1 MFIPVEVNRLDADLQ
16 HIKLRV
22 AEYAPYDAEISERIR
37 TETREVDG
45 VPHVDYRLAEL
56 CDELR
61 KVMKG
66 IRFGVARTG
75 AAVVGGRYIRV
86 HALCVYYP
94 DQEYVLGRIERCD
107 EGNYKLYS
115 RTITNQ
121 KFNDDKDE
129 YHTVSTKSMD
139 KMIRQAKKYLRPHSA
154 VELSIYNSRSVRNCI
169 QSIYRSL
176 YTKERST
183 YSDCANHKSFFRE
196 MNNLLVSNHMFIDPT
211 FKLSLMKYIEAA
223 TNKEKAGEKRTV
235 VGRFIYLREEA
246 GEQVCDIVYAPD
258 VEEARYTQTQYPPT
272 TIKLTDMDETMA
284 HKIAA
289 LSMLQDDGF
298 VEGLGLKV
306 NAKMYWVFE

>member
-1 MFIPVEVNRLDADLQ
+1 MFTPVEVNRLDADLQ
-16 HIKLRV
+16 HIKLRI
-22 AEYAPYDAEISERIR
+22 ADYEPYDAGTAARIQA
-37 TETREVDG
+37 ETREVDG
-45 VPHVDYRLAEL
+45 VPNVDRRLAEL

-66 IRFGVARTG
+66 IRFGMARTG
-75 AAVVGGRYIRV
+75 GAVHAGDYIRV
-86 HALCVYYP
+86 QALCVYNP
-94 DQEYVLGRIERCD
+94 DQEYVLGRIGCCD

-121 KFNDDKDE
+121 KFNEGKDE

-154 VELSIYNSRSVRNCI
+154 VELSIYNSRSVSNHVQKIYSTLHAEDRN
-169 QSIYRSL
+169 
-176 YTKERST
+176 TH
-183 YSDCANHKSFFRE
+183 SDCAYHNSFFRE

-211 FKLSLMKYIEAA
+211 FKLSLMKYVEAA
-223 TNKEKAGEKRTV
+223 TNKEKAGARRRV
-235 VGRFIYLREEA
+235 AGRFVYLREEA

-258 VEEARYTQTQYPPT
+258 VEQARYAQTKYPPT

-289 LSMLQDDGF
+289 LSMLQNDGF